1 MEQYFQ
7 EIYKDVLHAYEI
19 ANKARAKGFDLEDQF
34 GVQDW
39 RVALT
44 VAAETAEQKFCV
56 FSTKEH
62 ALDVGIRIGIA
73 YVTNGV
79 VSSPLEGF
87 VKLEVRKRK
96 DNGNYIALFF
106 SGPILSARGTFS

>member
-19 ANKARAKGFDLEDQF
+19 ANKARAKGFDPEDQVEIPLARNMSERVVGLVSVVAPMVKELEDQF

-79 VSSPLEGF
+79 VS
-87 VKLEVRKRK
+87 
-96 DNGNYIALFF
+96 
-106 SGPILSARGTFS
+106 ILMPTSS